1 ILCFSNKGKVY
12 WLRTFEIPQASRG
25 SRGRPMVNILPL
37 DEGERITTF
46 LSVNE
51 YAADHYVFMA
61 TANGTV
67 KKTPLENFSRPRP
80 SGLIALGLDD
90 GDTLI
95 GAAITNGE
103 RDIMLMGSHGKMI
116 RFDENDVRAM
126 GRTARGV
133 RGIKLPENHRVVSL
147 ILPEEDGLLLV
158 ASENGYGKRTRLD
171 EFSVI
176 NRGGQGVIAMQV
188 SDRNGSLV
196 SAVQTFE
203 GDEMMLI
210 SDKGTLVRSRT
221 EEVSVLGRN
230 TQGVRLI
237 KLTQEGERL
246 VAVERIEEPES
257 EELDDE
263 GVEEGAVQAESS
275 ESDSS
280 SDSTDG
286 DTLQ

>member
-1 ILCFSNKGKVY
+1 
-12 WLRTFEIPQASRG
+12 
-25 SRGRPMVNILPL
+25 
-37 DEGERITTF
+37 
-46 LSVNE
+46 
-51 YAADHYVFMA
+51 
-61 TANGTV
+61 
-67 KKTPLENFSRPRP
+67 
-80 SGLIALGLDD
+80 
-90 GDTLI
+90 
-95 GAAITNGE
+95 
-103 RDIMLMGSHGKMI
+103 
-116 RFDENDVRAM
+116 
-126 GRTARGV
+126 
-133 RGIKLPENHRVVSL
+133 
-147 ILPEEDGLLLV
+147 
-158 ASENGYGKRTRLD
+158 
-171 EFSVI
+171 
-176 NRGGQGVIAMQV
+176 MQV
-188 SDRNGSLV
+188 SERNGSLV

-275 ESDSS
+275 ENDSP